1 MMVLG
6 GVSKLFFISDA
17 GLLTVGL
24 SLFNHFS
31 LAVVIPGIYGMT
43 KIVKW
48 YKKRQVLLRKQAR
61 GDKNA
66 DALIEEADNE
76 LEQ

>member
-1 MMVLG
+1 
-6 GVSKLFFISDA
+6 
-17 GLLTVGL
+17 
-24 SLFNHFS
+24 
-31 LAVVIPGIYGMT
+31 VVIPGIYGMT